1 MGVIPC
7 LILSLYNSKIMAE
20 LTIVILPAKI
30 LADKSHRIRIRI
42 NQTLYITT
50 RFKTS
55 DKTELY

>member
-1 MGVIPC
+1 
-7 LILSLYNSKIMAE
+7 MAE
-20 LTIVILPAKI
+20 LTIVTIPAKQ
-30 LADKSHRIRIRI
+30 LADGTNRIRIRI

>member
-1 MGVIPC
+1 
-7 LILSLYNSKIMAE
+7 MAE
-20 LTIVILPAKI
+20 LKIVILPAKI